1 MATAR
6 AQRTLTSRCAPVC
19 ASSPRPRRKAAATRR
34 ECTSAPSDAA
44 ERLAALARKAGVALS
59 GAVISA
65 VLLTTSPQVRAARRA
80 GAAIALRAPRSHPS
94 QRSMWQVTW
103 SRRLRRVL
111 VQNLGLYVGV
121 PILCDTVSPNAN
133 AVGGRIRP

>member
-80 GAAIALRAPRSHPS
+80 GAAIALRAPRLHPS
-94 QRSMWQVTW
+94 AKYVAGDLVTTPPQGFGTKF
-103 SRRLRRVL
+103 RALRRRSDPV
-111 VQNLGLYVGV
+111 
-121 PILCDTVSPNAN
+121 
-133 AVGGRIRP
+133 